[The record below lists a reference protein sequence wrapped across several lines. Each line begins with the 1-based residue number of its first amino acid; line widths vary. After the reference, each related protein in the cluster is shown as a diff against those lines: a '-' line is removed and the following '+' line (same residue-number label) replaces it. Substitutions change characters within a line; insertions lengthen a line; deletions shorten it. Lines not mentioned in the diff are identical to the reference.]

1 MKRRHRIRRSLILG
15 AIVGVVL
22 ISGIFFFPASVTRVY
37 ETREVLIPRGA
48 TVETIAGILKA
59 DGLVKSPT
67 LFVLA
72 ARVLGHD
79 RHLKAGRYTIP
90 VGASIYRIL
99 RQLSSGMGKQDMVTV
114 PEGLRSDEIARVLA
128 MQSKI
133 DPSRFI
139 ALTRDSAFA
148 RSLGIPADRLEGYL
162 YPDTYPF
169 YPLLS
174 PEEVV
179 RVMVGRSLRVFEEEM
194 ALPGGREGLTMH
206 ELVTLAS
213 IVEAEAVMPSERPRI
228 AAVFY
233 NRLRKGMMLQSDP
246 TVSYALGIFR
256 NRVYYNDLN
265 VKSPYN
271 TYRNRGLPPGPICS
285 PGRAAFHAVLFPL
298 PDSTE
303 LYFVAR
309 GDGTHIFTKTWED
322 HLAAIAH
329 VRALARVDSPPK
341 PAGALMQGPMFL
353 AAPDSAPPA
362 VRAEVVSA
370 PSKSAGRAGAVS
382 APSKSAGR
390 AGVVSAPSNSA
401 ARAGVVSAPKRSTK
415 RAEAVSAPT
424 RSTRRAEVV
433 SAPKETGRSGAAS
446 KASTTKKKATTKK

>member
-1 MKRRHRIRRSLILG
+1 MKRRHRIRRSLLLG
-15 AIVGVVL
+15 GIVGVVL
-22 ISGIFFFPASVTRVY
+22 ISGILFFPASVTRVY
-37 ETREVLIPRGA
+37 ETRQVLIPRGA
-48 TVETIAGILKA
+48 SVETIAGILKA
-59 DGLVKSPT
+59 NGLVKSPA

-114 PEGLRSDEIARVLA
+114 FEGLRSDEIARLLA
-128 MQSKI
+128 AQSKT
-133 DPSRFI
+133 DPSRFM
-139 ALTRDSAFA
+139 ALTRDSSFA
-148 RSLGIPADRLEGYL
+148 ASLGVPADRLEGYL

-174 PEEVV
+174 PEEIA
-179 RVMVGRSLRVFEEEM
+179 RVMVGRALRVFEEEM
-194 ALPGGREGLTMH
+194 ALPGAREGLAMH

-213 IVEAEAVMPSERPRI
+213 IVEAEAGIPSERPRI

-233 NRLRKGMMLQSDP
+233 NRLKRGMMLQSDP

-256 NRVYYNDLN
+256 NRVYYSDLN

-309 GDGTHIFTKTWED
+309 GDGTHIFTRTWED

-329 VRALARVDSPPK
+329 VRALAKVDSTK
-341 PAGALMQGPMFL
+341 PTGPLMQGPVL
-353 AAPDSAPPA
+353 RAAPDSAPPTL
-362 VRAEVVSA
+362 RAEIVSA
-370 PSKSAGRAGAVS
+370 PSKPTGRAGIVS
-382 APSKSAGR
+382 APTKSAG
-390 AGVVSAPSNSA
+390 
-401 ARAGVVSAPKRSTK
+401 RAGVVSAPKRSTK
-415 RAEAVSAPT
+415 RAD
-424 RSTRRAEVV
+424 VV
-433 SAPKETGRSGAAS
+433 SAPKKGTGRSSATSSGTT
-446 KASTTKKKATTKK
+446 KGTTTKKKAATKR